1 LRWDSLGEF
10 LALAVALEHF
20 SKVNSNPK
28 AAVLGEALDDATEK
42 FLDEKKSPSRRVN
55 ELDNRGSHFY
65 LTLYWAQAL
74 AAQNKDTELKTEFE
88 SIANSLLKNEDT
100 IVQELIDVQG
110 QAIETEGYFLPNAE
124 KTDKAMRPS
133 TTLNRILS

>member
-1 LRWDSLGEF
+1 
-10 LALAVALEHF
+10 
-20 SKVNSNPK
+20 
-28 AAVLGEALDDATEK
+28 LDAATEK

-65 LTLYWAQAL
+65 LTLYWAEAL

-88 SIANSLLKNEDT
+88 SIANSLSENKDT